1 MSFTEISKGVLQTD
15 GAAPLLE
22 LVAIYDSQM
31 MGGGGSLKISCFS
44 IILCVFYLDEAL
56 QSKHML
62 GGVGK
67 IHYIGQS

>member
-31 MGGGGSLKISCFS
+31 MGGGSLKISCFS
-44 IILCVFYLDEAL
+44 IILCVFHLDEAL

-67 IHYIGQS
+67 LHYIAQS